1 MDFDPSKTTE
11 QVRIAWEGRIAV
23 HGVEAA
29 AGQFNAIVK
38 WVNVLKADG
47 MSPQAIRE
55 YIVGM
60 FWDTRISMGSQPTLN
75 TDSVRLVEAMLSQ
88 IFENSAGVIIRRY
101 SRQRPPNLPT
111 PR

>member
-11 QVRIAWEGRIAV
+11 QVRTAWEGRIAV
-23 HGVEAA
+23 HAAEAA

-38 WVNVLKADG
+38 WVNVLKDDG

-60 FWDTRISMGSQPTLN
+60 FWDTRVGMGSQPTLN
-75 TDSVRLVEAMLSQ
+75 MDSVRLVEAMLSQ
-88 IFENSAGVIIRRY
+88 IFENSASAR
-101 SRQRPPNLPT
+101 
-111 PR
+111 